1 MSSDSL
7 IKMANQ
13 IAQYFASEPDH
24 TLAVNGVRQH
34 IKSFWTP
41 GMRRDLA
48 AWQTKHPD
56 AVLHPLVLAA
66 LTEPQVSA

>member
-13 IAQYFASEPDH
+13 IAQYFATEPDH

-41 GMRRDLA
+41 GMRRDLL
-48 AWQTKHPD
+48 AWEKKHPD
-56 AVLHPLVLAA
+56 AALHPLVLAA
-66 LTEPQVSA
+66 LVEPEVNA